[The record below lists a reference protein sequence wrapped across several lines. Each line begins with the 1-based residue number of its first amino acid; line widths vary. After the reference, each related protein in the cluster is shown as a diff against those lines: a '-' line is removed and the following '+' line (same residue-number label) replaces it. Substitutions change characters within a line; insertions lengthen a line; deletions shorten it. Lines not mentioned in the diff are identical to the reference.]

1 MTKPEWTLEELR
13 EVLDRQERRE
23 TTEEEDTL
31 VHMYFGASEM
41 DARFWVGLE
50 RGTITGDT
58 IEIK

>member
-1 MTKPEWTLEELR
+1 MTTPEWTPEELR
-13 EVLDRQERRE
+13 AVIERQNRKE
-23 TTEEEDTL
+23 TTEEEDIL

-41 DARFWVGLE
+41 DARFWVGLD